1 MYVIGVDLGQK
12 RDHTAIVMVEKP
24 YRHPLASVVDPT
36 LTVRMAQRLPLGMGY
51 PEMVEVV
58 RHVVGMGMRAGYV
71 RGQTPCAVVVDATG
85 VGRPMV
91 DTLKN
96 SGLGCEVTAVTIT
109 GGDKQHYRRGESGAM
124 NVPKVDLMA
133 HLLMAL
139 EKGELKIAA
148 KMRESGTL
156 KRELLDVR
164 VSRRESGAIRFGADE
179 YGQHDDLVIALALA
193 VWRAKRF

>member
-1 MYVIGVDLGQK
+1 
-12 RDHTAIVMVEKP
+12 
-24 YRHPLASVVDPT
+24 
-36 LTVRMAQRLPLGMGY
+36 
-51 PEMVEVV
+51 
-58 RHVVGMGMRAGYV
+58 MRAGYV

-85 VGRPMV
+85 VGRPVV

-109 GGDKQHYRRGESGAM
+109 GGDKQQYRRGESGAM

-164 VSRRESGAIRFGADE
+164 MSQRGLAAMQFGAD
-179 YGQHDDLVIALALA
+179 GAGRHDDLVVALALA
-193 VWRAKRF
+193 VWKAKSW